1 MLMSGVMPLYDQKR
15 KENSMTLHFTQ
26 KAQQAKNRWLS
37 PLLPSILTAVSL
49 IATLDPASLAAAAE
63 CQVTEDGGTIQ
74 GMPTWKGT
82 TLSILPLT
90 ITVERDIYG
99 GLVPS
104 PVLEVAPYMESSRI
118 VRGNTENQGIATIG
132 VCLSQDIRKSARF
145 NQALI
150 KSNGKTQAKAHTQV
164 MKVSALPYNGKRQV
178 LTIRTTPPEIG
189 TPARYKTATIIG
201 PVQEIQKPILSD
213 ERSVSQAVATLPST
227 VESPSLFGGQPFVAL
242 NPFQSA
248 LQLPDNESLR
258 MNLTA
263 AQALHG
269 GNCVSGCP

>member
-1 MLMSGVMPLYDQKR
+1 MPLYDQKR
-15 KENSMTLHFTQ
+15 KENSMTPHFTQ
-26 KAQQAKNRWLS
+26 KVQQAENRWRS
-37 PLLPSILTAVSL
+37 PLLPFILAAVSL
-49 IATLDPASLAAAAE
+49 IVTVDPARLASAAE
-63 CQVTEDGGTIQ
+63 CQVTDLIDGGTIQ
-74 GMPTWKGT
+74 GLTRWKGT
-82 TLSILPLT
+82 TSSILPLT

-99 GLVPS
+99 GLVPYT
-104 PVLEVAPYMESSRI
+104 VLEITPYMKSGRI
-118 VRGNTENQGIATIG
+118 VRSHTENQRIATIG
-132 VCLSQDIRKSARF
+132 ACLSQDIRESALF
-145 NQALI
+145 NQAI
-150 KSNGKTQAKAHTQV
+150 TKSIGKTQAKVHTQV
-164 MKVSALPYNGKRQV
+164 MRASALPYNGKRQV
-178 LTIRTTPPEIG
+178 LKIRTTPPEIG
-189 TPARYKTATIIG
+189 TSARYKTATIIG